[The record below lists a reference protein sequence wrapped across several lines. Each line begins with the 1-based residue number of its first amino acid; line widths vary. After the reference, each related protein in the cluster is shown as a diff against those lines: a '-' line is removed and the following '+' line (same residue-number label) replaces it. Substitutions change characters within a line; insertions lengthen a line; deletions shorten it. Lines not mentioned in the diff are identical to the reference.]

1 MNQMFYRIKKTSS
14 ELGTKDTLLYIFD
27 RLLYQI
33 SFKKLILHKYYITQ
47 QPVSQDCLVP
57 VDKGRDIE
65 IVQIGPDH
73 PLLQQMDRPFS
84 VLQKRFANGGHCF
97 SACKSEQF
105 SGNLWLN
112 FDKYQEDEVRCTYI
126 LQPKGRAA
134 WDYDVFVLPKYRF
147 SYVFA
152 KLWDEANKVMRQ
164 RGIEHVYSRINYY
177 NITSLQAHKRLGS
190 RIIGSLFFINL
201 GRFQC
206 AISLQFKPKLTLSLN
221 RDVFPAV
228 HIGTTDER

>member
-1 MNQMFYRIKKTSS
+1 MNQMLHNIKKTSS
-14 ELGTKDTLLYIFD
+14 ELGIKDTLLYIFD
-27 RLLYQI
+27 RLLYKI
-33 SFKKLILHKYYITQ
+33 SFKTLILHKYYITQ

-57 VDKGRDIE
+57 AGKGGDIE
-65 IVQIGPDH
+65 IAQIGPDH

-97 SACKSEQF
+97 SARKGEQF
-105 SGNLWLN
+105 AGNLWLN
-112 FDKYQEDEVRCTYI
+112 FDKYQEDEVRCTYV
-126 LQPKGRAA
+126 LQPKGQAA

-164 RGIEHVYSRINYY
+164 RGIGHVYSRINYY
-177 NITSLQAHKRLGS
+177 NIASLQAHKRLGS

-206 AISLQFKPKLTLSLN
+206 AISLHFKPTLTFSLN
-221 RDVFPAV
+221 RDVFPEV
-228 HIGTTDER
+228 HIGATEEH